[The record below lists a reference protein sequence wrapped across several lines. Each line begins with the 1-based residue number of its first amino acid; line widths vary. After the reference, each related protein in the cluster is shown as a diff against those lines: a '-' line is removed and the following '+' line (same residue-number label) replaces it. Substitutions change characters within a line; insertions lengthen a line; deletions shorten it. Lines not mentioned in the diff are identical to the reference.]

1 LSAKVTVVL
10 LIWNGW
16 HHTSLCLS
24 SLEQLDYPNFNVV
37 VIDNGSTDDS
47 AARIRETFP
56 WAKLIENGKNFGFA
70 GGCNAG
76 IRYAQQQASDFIWL
90 LNNDTTV
97 DPGALRAIVEKAQT
111 NPRIGAVGSV
121 IYFMDEPT
129 RLQCWGGG
137 YVNFGLGKS
146 GHYLK
151 EVADDKIEFIT
162 GCSLLLSRA
171 AIDEIGALDEGFF
184 MYWEDVDICFRLRRA
199 GWLLAVAADSKLWHK
214 GYTSIG
220 KGKVSSYRNFN
231 ASAGHFF
238 RKHAPYPLFSMWTGF
253 ALRLGKR
260 IVSGDWKKLQATW
273 IGMKQGRTSSRPN
286 CGVSQPMG
294 KV

>member
-1 LSAKVTVVL
+1 MSAKVTVVL

-16 HHTSLCLS
+16 HDTSLCLS

-47 AARIRETFP
+47 TAHIRETFP
-56 WAKLIENGKNFGFA
+56 WAKVIENGKNLGFA
-70 GGCNAG
+70 AGCNAG
-76 IRYAQQQASDFIWL
+76 IKYAQQQGCDFIWL

-97 DPGALRAIVEKAQT
+97 DPGALRAMVEKAQT

-137 YVNFGLGKS
+137 YVNFWLGKS

-162 GCSLLLSRA
+162 GCSLLLSRV

-184 MYWEDVDICFRLRRA
+184 MYWEDADICFRLRRA
-199 GWLLAVAADSKLWHK
+199 SWLLAAAANSKLWHK

-220 KGKVSSYRNFN
+220 KGTVSSYRNFN
-231 ASAGHFF
+231 ASAARFF
-238 RKHAPYPLFSMWTGF
+238 RKHALVPLYSTWAGF
-253 ALRLGKR
+253 TLRLGKR
-260 IVSGDWKKLQATW
+260 IIAGDWEKLRATW
-273 IGMKQGRTSSRPN
+273 IGMREGR
-286 CGVSQPMG
+286 VAHI
-294 KV
+294 